1 TIVVVVSDGACEW
14 DSDAS
19 AFGKFSNH
27 FPTTIT
33 GDYCMHYNK
42 DAGDSPVKEMMM
54 WHFLDHQSHRL
65 TFSLTGHLC
74 RQNICCY

>member
-1 TIVVVVSDGACEW
+1 MREKDTIVVVVSDGACEW

-19 AFGKFSNH
+19 AFGKFSYH

-42 DAGDSPVKEMMM
+42 DAGDSPV
-54 WHFLDHQSHRL
+54 R
-65 TFSLTGHLC
+65 
-74 RQNICCY
+74 

>member
-1 TIVVVVSDGACEW
+1 MRGKDTIVDVVSDGACEW

-19 AFGKFSNH
+19 AFGKISNH

-42 DAGDSPVKEMMM
+42 DAGDSSK
-54 WHFLDHQSHRL
+54 L
-65 TFSLTGHLC
+65 
-74 RQNICCY
+74 